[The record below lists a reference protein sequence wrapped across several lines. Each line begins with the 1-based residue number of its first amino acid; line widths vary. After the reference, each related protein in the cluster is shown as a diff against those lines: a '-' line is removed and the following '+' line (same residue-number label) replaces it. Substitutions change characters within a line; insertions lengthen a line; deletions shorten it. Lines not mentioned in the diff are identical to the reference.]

1 VDELLNRVQLHFPAV
16 MSTLLSA
23 ATDMMLL
30 NILPSQYN
38 QFVACL
44 KSFKRRLNGVLNR
57 PQDWDEFFTN
67 FKKKHRG
74 KKRLIQ
80 MASLIGD
87 SSWDIGALMANRRL
101 KREKPEPSS
110 DDFSGS
116 PSKPVKAPKQPPA
129 KRLRPQRARKASAK
143 KAMATAAPPD
153 QEEEEEQDE
162 AEEERAALGFE
173 EEEYVDENQFAEEQD
188 E

>member
-1 VDELLNRVQLHFPAV
+1 
-16 MSTLLSA
+16 MSTLLAA

-80 MASLIGD
+80 VPTTTAAI
-87 SSWDIGALMANRRL
+87 NNHRR
-101 KREKPEPSS
+101 
-110 DDFSGS
+110 
-116 PSKPVKAPKQPPA
+116 
-129 KRLRPQRARKASAK
+129 RARVVSC
-143 KAMATAAPPD
+143 
-153 QEEEEEQDE
+153 
-162 AEEERAALGFE
+162 RAVADVLR
-173 EEEYVDENQFAEEQD
+173 AWPT
-188 E
+188 

>member
-1 VDELLNRVQLHFPAV
+1 VYLEGEDGLVAEDVVEAFDLGGVQFRHEEVDGLLDRVQLHFPAV
-16 MSTLLSA
+16 MSTLLAA

-80 MASLIGD
+80 VHHHHHHCCVCRVVSC
-87 SSWDIGALMANRRL
+87 RVVRC
-101 KREKPEPSS
+101 
-110 DDFSGS
+110 
-116 PSKPVKAPKQPPA
+116 
-129 KRLRPQRARKASAK
+129 
-143 KAMATAAPPD
+143 
-153 QEEEEEQDE
+153 
-162 AEEERAALGFE
+162 
-173 EEEYVDENQFAEEQD
+173 
-188 E
+188 